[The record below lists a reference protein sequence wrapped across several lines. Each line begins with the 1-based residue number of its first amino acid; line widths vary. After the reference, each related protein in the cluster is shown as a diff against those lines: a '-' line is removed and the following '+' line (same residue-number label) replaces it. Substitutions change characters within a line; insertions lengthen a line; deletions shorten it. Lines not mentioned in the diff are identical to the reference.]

1 MPLSSC
7 NFLHHIFIY
16 NSVLKFAERH
26 FGLRTSAS
34 ISATDI
40 VAFCTSHM
48 KSLGYTAG
56 ALSVAQCCYESRNLN
71 YVCLQTHG
79 HKRVLMLSLPDG
91 QTSTILNSRAF
102 LRAFLSCVRTKP
114 IAKKPYEVVQS
125 CNMSML
131 FLSGP
136 RCTTTAVDDFWE
148 LEATIYDVGQIS
160 LSHQWKEAKK
170 WILCAFV
177 WVAVPIDGP

>member
-1 MPLSSC
+1 MLKGILDSGLLLPSLPLT
-7 NFLHHIFIY
+7 LWP
-16 NSVLKFAERH
+16 FAPVTWSLWVTPQKPCLWH
-26 FGLRTSAS
+26 SA
-34 ISATDI
+34 
-40 VAFCTSHM
+40 V
-48 KSLGYTAG
+48 
-56 ALSVAQCCYESRNLN
+56 YESRNLN

-91 QTSTILNSRAF
+91 QTSTILNSSAF
-102 LRAFLSCVRTKP
+102 LRAFLSCISTKP

-125 CNMSML
+125 CNMSTL

-136 RCTTTAVDDFWE
+136 RCTTTAADDFWE

-160 LSHQWKEAKK
+160 LSRQWKEAKK

-177 WVAVPIDGP
+177 WVAVPIGGP